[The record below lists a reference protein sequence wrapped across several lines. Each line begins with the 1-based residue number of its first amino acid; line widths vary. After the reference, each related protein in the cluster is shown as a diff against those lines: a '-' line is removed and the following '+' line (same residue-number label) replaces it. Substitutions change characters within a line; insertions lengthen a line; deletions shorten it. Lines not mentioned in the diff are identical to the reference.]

1 MRRIKLFFLIIG
13 TLLST
18 TLALAQGISVSGVI
32 KDATSGEPVPFAS
45 VMVKGTMNGVSAD
58 GNGKYT
64 ITVPANGVLIFSA
77 VGYQSAEVPT
87 HSKSKVDVILEV
99 DTESLENAV
108 VVGYGTKKNVSS
120 LVGSVKVVSSET
132 IKNAPSSSA
141 LDNLQGQVAGLAVL
155 TSSGVAGDNAVS
167 MTLHGVG
174 SLGASSTPLY
184 IIDGIPSTSRAIM
197 AMNPNDIESISV
209 LKDASATSIYGS
221 RAANGVIYVTT
232 KAGNFNEKA
241 TVTARFQYGT
251 STLASTRLY
260 DNMMDSDE
268 LTDFWIKS
276 GLHTA
281 DWIQETYYDNGYHAN
296 TKWWKYF
303 MNLWTPQYQSDLT
316 ISGGSAKVAYMIS
329 ASQFH
334 QDGFTLGNFYDR
346 YTVRSNV
353 QAHPTNWLKAGVNVN
368 LSLDQNQSNGNWGD
382 SSGNSNY
389 LYGGLAYLWNP
400 LYSPDDRDADG
411 EGDPS
416 INLVTLGVPNPYYYF
431 KNYTNEYTRI
441 TLNGNA
447 FLEINPIR
455 NLTIASRLGVDAY
468 GEPRTLTMPYSVAQ
482 NIGSTATEG
491 KSNEYAY
498 QATITNTIE
507 YLWDLNYNNK
517 FTFLVGQEGIKYYY
531 HYNYAQS
538 YGQTDDRMMLLQ
550 QGTQDTYDLG
560 ESYSEY
566 AFLSFFAHVDYTL
579 RNKYYFDAVVR
590 NDASSRF
597 GKSNRNAQFWSLGAR
612 WNLKREPWLL
622 NNKTVTA
629 LDLKLS
635 YGTQGNAEIG
645 NYASLGIISSSGTYE
660 DATGRNLTQPA
671 NDKLT
676 WEKQG
681 LATVTASGR
690 LWNRFDFEFEF
701 YDRRTRSML
710 MDVPNPYTTGFDD
723 VSDNVGTLK
732 NQGIDITLGVDILSG
747 KDYFLRF
754 STTFSYNSQVIT
766 ELFDGRDR
774 WEIANTGLAYVVGK
788 AVSYYYPIYAGID
801 PADGQPMWY
810 LPGDDVDVTTMD
822 PTRTTKTFDEDVLTQ
837 NTGKKRYAPVNGGFT
852 LSGSWKGI
860 SLQADFSYC
869 LGKWMIN
876 NDAYFYANPSQNPT
890 YNTMKDVADFWT
902 PSHTDAKWPDWGSG
916 AVMQFDTHLLENA
929 SFLRLKN
936 LQVGYSFPQKLLNWS
951 NGVLKGVK
959 FTFTGRNLFTCTK
972 YTGLDPETDRN
983 VSLGVAGNSRQI
995 LGGIEL
1001 TF

>member
-1 MRRIKLFFLIIG
+1 MKRIKLFFLLIG
-13 TLLST
+13 TLLSVNM
-18 TLALAQGISVSGVI
+18 ALAQGISVSGTVRDI
-32 KDATSGEPVPFAS
+32 ASGDPIPFAS

-58 GNGKYT
+58 GDGRYS
-64 ITVPANGVLIFSA
+64 ISVPANGVLVFSA
-77 VGYQSAEVPT
+77 VGYVTIEVDT
-87 HSKSKVDVILEV
+87 HSKAKIDVSLEI
-99 DTESLENAV
+99 DTEYLDNAV
-108 VVGYGTKKNVSS
+108 VVGYGTKKSVSS

-221 RAANGVIYVTT
+221 RAANGVVYVTT

-260 DNMMDSDE
+260 ENMMSSDE

-276 GLHTA
+276 GIHTA
-281 DWIQETYYDNGYHAN
+281 DWIQENYFDKGYTAN
-296 TKWWKYF
+296 TVWWKYF

-353 QAHPTNWLKAGVNVN
+353 QAHPTNWLKAGINVN
-368 LSLDQNQSNGNWGD
+368 LSLDQNQQNGNWGD

-389 LYGGLAYLWNP
+389 LYGGLSYLWNP
-400 LYSPDDRDADG
+400 LFSPEDG
-411 EGDPS
+411 ENPD
-416 INLVTLGVPNPYYYF
+416 IYLETLQVPNPYYYF
-431 KNYTNEYTRI
+431 KNYTNEFTRV

-455 NLTIASRLGVDAY
+455 NLTIASRLGIDGYA
-468 GEPRTLTMPYSVAQ
+468 EPRTLTMPYSVAQ

-491 KSNEYAY
+491 KSNAYAY

-517 FTFLVGQEGIKYYY
+517 FTFLVGQEGIRYYY
-531 HYNYAQS
+531 QYNYAQS
-538 YGQTDDRMMLLQ
+538 SGQTDDRMMLLQ
-550 QGTQDTYDLG
+550 QGTQDTYDIG
-560 ESYSEY
+560 ESYTEY
-566 AFLSFFAHVDYTL
+566 KFLSFFAHVDYTL
-579 RNKYYFDAVVR
+579 RNKYFFDAVVR

-597 GKSNRNAQFWSLGAR
+597 GKSNRNAQFWSLGVR
-612 WNLKREPWLL
+612 WSLKKEPWLL
-622 NNKTVTA
+622 NNRRVTA
-629 LDLKLS
+629 LDLKVS

-660 DATGRNLTQPA
+660 NATGRNLTQPA

-681 LATVTASGR
+681 LATITVSGR
-690 LWNRFDFEFEF
+690 LWNMFDFEVEG

-710 MDVPNPYTTGFDD
+710 MDVPNPYTTGFDE

-732 NQGIDITLGVDILSG
+732 NQGVDITLGVDILQN

-766 ELFDGRDR
+766 ELFDGRKR

-801 PADGQPMWY
+801 PEDGQPMWY
-810 LPGDDVDVTTMD
+810 LPGDDVDVTTKD
-822 PTRTTKTFDEDVLTQ
+822 PTRTTKTFDSDALSQ

-852 LSGSWKGI
+852 LSGGWKGI
-860 SLQADFSYC
+860 TLQADFTYC
-869 LGKWMIN
+869 IGKWMIN

-890 YNTMKDVADFWT
+890 YNTMKGVSDFWT
-902 PSHTDAKWPDWGSG
+902 PSNRNAAWPDWSSG

-936 LQVGYSFPQKLLNWS
+936 LQVGYSFPQKLLDWS